1 MADDPF
7 VWMWSPAET
16 IQPHIIIMKVLKFGG
31 TSVGSAN
38 SILNLKNIVES
49 QDFPVVVVVS
59 ALGGVTDLLI
69 KTAKTASEG
78 NEAYKDMFQ
87 SIVRRHHDM
96 INDVITDGREDLL
109 LETDA
114 LLAELSSI
122 YHGVYLIR
130 DLSPKTQATI
140 VSYGERLSSRI
151 VARLITDAELH
162 DSRTFIKTERKHGR
176 SLLDSELTRRLVVEE
191 FGPKTL
197 YGKIHIV
204 PGFISS
210 DRDSGEVTN
219 LGRGGSDYTAS
230 IIAAALGAEAL
241 EIWTD
246 VDGFMTADPRVIPT
260 AYTINALSYVEAM
273 ELCNFGAKVIYPPTI
288 YPVCVNNIP
297 IYVKN
302 SFNPLLPGTV
312 IRNEIEDDRK
322 PIKGISSI
330 SGTSLITVTGLSMVG
345 VIGVNRRIFTALAD
359 NGISVFMVSQASS
372 ENSTSIGVRDEDAAA
387 AVEVLDNE
395 FAKEIEEGAMFPM
408 HVESGLATVAIVGE
422 NMKHTPGIAGKLF
435 GTLGRS
441 GISVIACA
449 QGASET
455 NISFVVHGDYLRK
468 SLNVIHDSFFLSEY
482 KELNL
487 FICGVGTVG
496 GMLIEQIRSQQE
508 KLMQTHRLKLNVV
521 GIASSHKAVFSRA
534 GIDLATYREQ
544 LDASPE
550 SSSERLRDGVVGMNI
565 FNSVFVDCTASKEV
579 AELYQTF
586 LDNNISVVAANKV
599 AASSSYETYRRL
611 KSTALQ
617 RGVKYL
623 FETNVGAGLPII
635 GTINDLVSSGD
646 RILKIEAV
654 LSGTLNFIFNAIS
667 DKVPFSETVR
677 LAKELGYSEP
687 DPRID
692 LSGQDV
698 VRKLVILTREAG
710 YKAEQDEVEKHLFV
724 PDEMFGGSLEDFW
737 KKLPELDADFEAR
750 RQVLAA
756 EGKRWRFVAKMENG
770 EMSVGLQAVDSR
782 HPFYGLE
789 GSNNIV
795 LLTTERYHE
804 YPMLIQGYGAG
815 AEVTAAG
822 VFANIM
828 STANN

>member
-1 MADDPF
+1 
-7 VWMWSPAET
+7 
-16 IQPHIIIMKVLKFGG
+16 MKVLKFGG

-69 KTAKTASEG
+69 KTARTASEG

-87 SIVRRHHDM
+87 AIVRRHHDM

-197 YGKIHIV
+197 CGKIHIV

-302 SFNPLLPGTV
+302 TFNPLLPGTV

-667 DKVPFSETVR
+667 DKVSFSETVR

-724 PDEMFGGSLEDFW
+724 PDEMFIGSLEDFW
-737 KKLPELDADFEAR
+737 KKLPELDADFE
-750 RQVLAA
+750 
-756 EGKRWRFVAKMENG
+756 
-770 EMSVGLQAVDSR
+770 
-782 HPFYGLE
+782 
-789 GSNNIV
+789 
-795 LLTTERYHE
+795 
-804 YPMLIQGYGAG
+804 
-815 AEVTAAG
+815 
-822 VFANIM
+822 
-828 STANN
+828 